1 MINHH
6 KLTVTSLLFAG
17 TLILFSSCQKDP
29 VPDPDLPKETLILN
43 NWIHEGMHDAYLWEQ
58 FLPNLSPN
66 KEPDSRAYFYKLLYQ
81 EDRDSWI
88 VDDYEEL
95 AAMFDGV
102 QLATGISANP
112 GLIDNNE
119 VITIVEYVTPNSPAA
134 DSGIERGDIIYAI
147 DGQSLDTSNYYSL
160 YYQST
165 ATLEFADWDGS
176 QILPDGRKITLTA
189 VELNQNPIVHSEV
202 IDYQGQK
209 IGYLVYTQFTA
220 GQNDEWLQELNI
232 VFDDF
237 KTQGVSDVVVDLRYN
252 GGGSLDL
259 SAYIASTLGSVTA
272 MQNNDVYVN
281 LVWNEAYNQFWKE
294 YDMDKD
300 GQPDGEDSEQLVIK
314 LPTSEFNLNLS
325 KVYFLTTAN
334 TASASESLMV
344 GLYPYIDVVQI
355 GNTTYG
361 KCYGSITIDD
371 WADPKRHNWAMQP
384 IVLKYSNADGYTDF
398 VNGILPDYIVDD
410 NLLYAEPFGNHNDPL
425 LAKALEEITGIAP
438 AKKKS
443 IRPEVEFYKLPV
455 PRKQIPERMIDWPVK
470 PGKLELY

>member
-17 TLILFSSCQKDP
+17 TLILLSSCQKDP
-29 VPDPDLPKETLILN
+29 VPDPDPDLPKETLILN
-43 NWIHEGMHDAYLWEQ
+43 NWIHEGMHDVYLWEQ

-88 VDDYEEL
+88 VDDYEAL
-95 AAMFDGV
+95 VAMFDGV

-134 DSGIERGDIIYAI
+134 DSGIDRGDIIYAI
-147 DGQSLDTSNYYSL
+147 DGQSLETTNYYSL

-176 QILPDGRKITLTA
+176 EIVPDGRKITLTA

-232 VFDDF
+232 V
-237 KTQGVSDVVVDLRYN
+237 
-252 GGGSLDL
+252 
-259 SAYIASTLGSVTA
+259 
-272 MQNNDVYVN
+272 
-281 LVWNEAYNQFWKE
+281 
-294 YDMDKD
+294 
-300 GQPDGEDSEQLVIK
+300 
-314 LPTSEFNLNLS
+314 
-325 KVYFLTTAN
+325 
-334 TASASESLMV
+334 
-344 GLYPYIDVVQI
+344 
-355 GNTTYG
+355 
-361 KCYGSITIDD
+361 
-371 WADPKRHNWAMQP
+371 
-384 IVLKYSNADGYTDF
+384 
-398 VNGILPDYIVDD
+398 VDD
-410 NLLYAEPFGNHNDPL
+410 
-425 LAKALEEITGIAP
+425 
-438 AKKKS
+438 
-443 IRPEVEFYKLPV
+443 
-455 PRKQIPERMIDWPVK
+455 
-470 PGKLELY
+470 